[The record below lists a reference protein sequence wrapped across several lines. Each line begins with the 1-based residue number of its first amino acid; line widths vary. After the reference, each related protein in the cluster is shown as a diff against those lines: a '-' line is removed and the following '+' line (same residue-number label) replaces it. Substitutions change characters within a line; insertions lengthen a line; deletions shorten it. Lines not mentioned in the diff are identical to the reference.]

1 MLYPACAANGSARRD
16 ARPCLVNL
24 VYDKARKQPTIM
36 PVSLAQLVSNR
47 ATLAIPLAADDP
59 DGPALHITYRPS
71 GITPRALRA
80 MRVLQSQDVATLS
93 EADQL
98 AALDTVTGYLAS
110 VLVDWDLTDNDG
122 TPIPPTR
129 AGLEDV
135 DYETQA
141 FLLRHLQEHQS
152 LGKTSGTPRSTP
164 SS

>member
-1 MLYPACAANGSARRD
+1 
-16 ARPCLVNL
+16 
-24 VYDKARKQPTIM
+24 M
-36 PVSLAQLVSNR
+36 PISLAQLVSNR
-47 ATLAIPLAADDP
+47 ATLAIPLSADEP
-59 DGPALHITYRPS
+59 DGPALHVTYKPS

-80 MRVLQSQDVATLS
+80 IRALQGQEVASLS

-110 VLVDWDLTDNDG
+110 VLIDWDLTDNDG

-135 DYETQA
+135 DYDTQA
-141 FLLRHLQEHQS
+141 FLLRAIQDHQS